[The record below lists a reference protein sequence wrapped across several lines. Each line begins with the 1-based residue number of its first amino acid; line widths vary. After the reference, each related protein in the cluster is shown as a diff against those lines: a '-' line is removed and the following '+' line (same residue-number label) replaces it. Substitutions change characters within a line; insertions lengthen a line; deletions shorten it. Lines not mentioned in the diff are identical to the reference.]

1 MARYRKIKS
10 RIQDHYDL
18 LSKNHKKLANYFID
32 NFDSIPFLSVQQIAE
47 ATSLSVASVVRFAQK
62 IGFNGYLEMREEIA
76 LNLQELIN
84 KKEFYALIDNKN
96 NLKEDHLTIVANQE
110 IKNIS
115 ETVNL
120 IDRKNF
126 NKSIKLILKSTKI
139 YTLGLGI
146 SYLLAEIL
154 AYQLSQVAN
163 NTSNFSH
170 SHSSFLEQL
179 LYVRG
184 DDLLIAL
191 SFPPYS
197 KETIEAVKFA
207 QKKKI
212 KVIAITNKTS
222 APIARFSDVQLI
234 VRSENLL
241 FTNSFS
247 AISVLINAIAT
258 ECALQNS
265 VKTNI
270 IVEEL
275 NELIDK
281 QNIVIR

>member
-1 MARYRKIKS
+1 MTHYREIIT
-10 RIQDHYDL
+10 RIQDHYDS
-18 LSKNHKKLANYFID
+18 LSKNHKKLADYFID
-32 NFDSIPFLSVQQIAE
+32 NFDAIPFLSVQQIAE
-47 ATSLSVASVVRFAQK
+47 STLLSVASVVRFAQK
-62 IGFNGYLEMREEIA
+62 IGFNGYLEMREEISQ
-76 LNLQELIN
+76 NLQEQIK
-84 KKEFYALIDNKN
+84 KKELFALIDIKN
-96 NLKEDHLTIVANQE
+96 DLKEDNFTLIANQE

-126 NKSIKLILKSTKI
+126 DKSIKIILQSNRV
-139 YTLGLGI
+139 YTAGLGI

-163 NTSNFSH
+163 STSNFSH

-179 LYVRG
+179 LYVNN
-184 DDLLIAL
+184 DDALITL

-197 KETIEAVKFA
+197 METIEAAKFA

-212 KVIAITNKTS
+212 KVIAITNKIS
-222 APIARFSDVQLI
+222 APISRFSDVQLI
-234 VRSENLL
+234 VKSENLL

-258 ECALQNS
+258 ECALKNRINAN
-265 VKTNI
+265 K
-270 IVEEL
+270 IVVEL
-275 NELIDK
+275 NKLVNK
-281 QNIVIR
+281 TKYSN

>member
-1 MARYRKIKS
+1 MARYRKIIN
-10 RIQDHYDL
+10 RIQDHYDS
-18 LSKNHKKLANYFID
+18 LSKNHKKLADYFID
-32 NFDSIPFLSVQQIAE
+32 NFDAIPFLSVQQIAE
-47 ATSLSVASVVRFAQK
+47 STLLSVASVVRFAQK
-62 IGFNGYLEMREEIA
+62 IGFNGYLEMREEISQ
-76 LNLQELIN
+76 NLQEQIS
-84 KKEFYALIDNKN
+84 KKELFALIDSKN
-96 NLKEDHLTIVANQE
+96 DLKEDHFTLIANQE

-126 NKSIKLILKSTKI
+126 DESVKIILQSKRI
-139 YTLGLGI
+139 YTVGLGI

-163 NTSNFSH
+163 ITSNFSH

-179 LYVRG
+179 LYVNK
-184 DDLLIAL
+184 DDVIITL

-197 KETIEAVKFA
+197 METIDAAKFA

-222 APIARFSDVQLI
+222 APISRFSDVQLI
-234 VRSENLL
+234 VKSENLL

-258 ECALQNS
+258 ECALKNRIN
-265 VKTNI
+265 TNK
-270 IVEEL
+270 IVAEL
-275 NELIDK
+275 NKLVNK
-281 QNIVIR
+281 TKYSN

>member
-1 MARYRKIKS
+1 MARYRKIIN
-10 RIQDHYDL
+10 RIQDHYDS
-18 LSKNHKKLANYFID
+18 LSKNHKKLADYFID
-32 NFDSIPFLSVQQIAE
+32 HFDAIPFLSVQQIAE
-47 ATSLSVASVVRFAQK
+47 STLLSVASVVRFAQK
-62 IGFNGYLEMREEIA
+62 IGFNGYLEMREEISQ
-76 LNLQELIN
+76 NLQEQIS
-84 KKEFYALIDNKN
+84 KKELFALIDSKN
-96 NLKEDHLTIVANQE
+96 DLKEDHFTLIANQE

-126 NKSIKLILKSTKI
+126 DESVKIILQSKRI
-139 YTLGLGI
+139 YTVGLGI

-163 NTSNFSH
+163 ITSNFSH

-179 LYVRG
+179 LYVNK
-184 DDLLIAL
+184 DDVIITL

-197 KETIEAVKFA
+197 METIDAAKFA

-222 APIARFSDVQLI
+222 APISRFSDVQLI
-234 VRSENLL
+234 VKSENLL

-258 ECALQNS
+258 ECALKNRIN
-265 VKTNI
+265 TNK
-270 IVEEL
+270 IVAEL
-275 NELIDK
+275 NKLVNK
-281 QNIVIR
+281 TKYSN